1 MAAFSDTICAPA
13 TPAGAGAITVI
24 RVSGPSALDIADKV
38 VSFRRGSAASSK
50 GYSLKFGSILDA
62 AGEVVD
68 EVLVSV
74 FKAPASYTG
83 EDGVEISC
91 HASSFIVSQ
100 LLSLLCAAGCRM
112 ALPGE
117 FTQRAFV
124 NGKMDLSQAEAV
136 ADVIASRSAAAH
148 RVAMNQMRGG
158 YSDELRGLRDRLVEL
173 SALLELELDFSEEEV
188 EFADREKLRELA
200 DRACVHCR
208 RLADSFKLGNAV
220 KNGVPVAIVGAPNS
234 GKSTLLNALIGDDRA
249 IVSPIA
255 GTTRDTVEETCVL
268 GGVLLR
274 FVDTAGIRASE
285 DLVEKLGIERTFKE
299 MSRASVVLGVVDG
312 TLQPFEQ
319 RAAAREIA
327 ARVYGVSEV
336 SGVSGAGGSSKA
348 ACASGGVSD
357 AGIPS
362 GCGQRLIIVRSKAD
376 VVCAAPLPS
385 RDALAEC
392 RLGVSE
398 GIASVV
404 SGGQGVIGARVAGA
418 AKCEVPIINIS
429 AANGLG
435 MDELRDAIVTAVDL
449 PSSGETLVTN
459 ARHAAA
465 LSEAAGSLS
474 HVLDGLRLGIPG
486 DLLAEDLRAAIAS
499 LSGILGEQIS
509 ADEILGEIFGKFCIG
524 K

>member
-1 MAAFSDTICAPA
+1 MALYSDTICAPA

-24 RVSGPSALDIADKV
+24 RVSGPSALEIADKV
-38 VSFRRGSAASSK
+38 ISFRRGTAASSK
-50 GYSLKFGSILDA
+50 GYSLKFGAIYDA

-74 FKAPASYTG
+74 FRAPASYTG

-100 LLSLLCAAGCRM
+100 VLSLLCGAGCRM

-200 DRACVHCR
+200 DRACAHCR
-208 RLADSFKLGNAV
+208 RLADSFRLGNAV

-234 GKSTLLNALIGDDRA
+234 GKSTLLNALVGDDRA

-299 MSRASVVLGVVDG
+299 MSRASVVLGVIDG

-327 ARVYGVSEV
+327 ARVHRGSEV
-336 SGVSGAGGSSKA
+336 SGVCGVGEVG
-348 ACASGGVSD
+348 CAS
-357 AGIPS
+357 AS
-362 GCGQRLIIVRSKAD
+362 GDGQRLIIVRSKAD
-376 VVCAAPLPS
+376 VVCASPLPS
-385 RDALAEC
+385 RDGLAEC

-398 GIASVV
+398 GMASVV
-404 SGGQGVIGARVAGA
+404 SSGHIGAGA
-418 AKCEVPIINIS
+418 DGPARCSVPIIDIS

-435 MDELRDAIVTAVDL
+435 MDELRDAIVAAVDM

-465 LSEAAGSLS
+465 LSEAAESLS
-474 HVLDGLRLGIPG
+474 HVLEGLRLGIPG